1 MSKSH
6 FSAHAAACPT
16 PCSSF
21 LICPLSFCLHCY
33 FPLLLLAATSTDLGK
48 GFSWHDQLCASSFL
62 LFSKLC
68 CSSVSSALSSILC
81 TWLQPSPSQISL
93 LVGVPAVSLQPGQ
106 MGTFFFLH
114 LKITSSLGQGVS
126 VPSFQTSSA
135 TNSPFPC
142 LKLRLQVIFFFS
154 VLPVCWPSIEFCPS
168 AMLYDTFFSI
178 PFNHH
183 QLPLQVSPS
192 SSCSEKRACFPGQV
206 TPHNLFA
213 EITHNN
219 IEKIF
224 FSRKDTSTLR
234 TRSNQFFS
242 CSDCH

>member
-1 MSKSH
+1 MQLLVQPPAPHPWSL
-6 FSAHAAACPT
+6 
-16 PCSSF
+16 SS
-21 LICPLSFCLHCY
+21 LILP
-33 FPLLLLAATSTDLGK
+33 PLLLPTS
-48 GFSWHDQLCASSFL
+48 FACCHVYRSWKRLFL
-62 LFSKLC
+62 TW
-68 CSSVSSALSSILC
+68 SALC
-81 TWLQPSPSQISL
+81 L
-93 LVGVPAVSLQPGQ
+93 LLPVVFSLQPGQ

-142 LKLRLQVIFFFS
+142 LKLRLQVIFFS

-178 PFNHH
+178 HFNHH

-213 EITHNN
+213 EITHNS

-224 FSRKDTSTLR
+224 FYRKDTSTLR

>member
-1 MSKSH
+1 MATTISLPN
-6 FSAHAAACPT
+6 FSSGRGT
-16 PCSSF
+16 SS
-21 LICPLSFCLHCY
+21 LLTARPNGD
-33 FPLLLLAATSTDLGK
+33 LLLLAPEDHIFLGP
-48 GFSWHDQLCASSFL
+48 GDQCSF
-62 LFSKLC
+62 FPDF
-68 CSSVSSALSSILC
+68 LSYKFPLSLSEA
-81 TWLQPSPSQISL
+81 QPSS
-93 LVGVPAVSLQPGQ
+93 
-106 MGTFFFLH
+106 
-114 LKITSSLGQGVS
+114 
-126 VPSFQTSSA
+126 
-135 TNSPFPC
+135 N
-142 LKLRLQVIFFFS
+142 FFFS

-213 EITHNN
+213 EITHNS

-224 FSRKDTSTLR
+224 FSCKDTSTLR